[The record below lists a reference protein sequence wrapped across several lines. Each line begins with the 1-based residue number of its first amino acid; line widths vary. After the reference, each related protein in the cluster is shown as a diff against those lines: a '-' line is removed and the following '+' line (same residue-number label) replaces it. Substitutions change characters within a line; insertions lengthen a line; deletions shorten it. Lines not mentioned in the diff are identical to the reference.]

1 MSPAPSLQG
10 AVARLVHPCL
20 DPLPDGGAP
29 VAGGRLT
36 HVQRLGVV
44 LQAAG
49 LLSLLERAGWGLA
62 GWEAARVGRR
72 LGQTQSARLEV
83 AGRLGPARS
92 PRPCQDLLRDLLAR
106 LFGGGEA
113 DLRGPGPAKS
123 AARSLAE
130 RWRHS
135 LVPLA
140 PDEAVAQILEAAPFL
155 WEPAFVEDR
164 AALAGE
170 LHRFDGREEIVSVWI
185 AGPRA
190 FRRRV
195 LAASRDLAVARALVS
210 GPEARRL
217 WDHDEEEEES
227 DPRALAAAGRWR
239 AAVAAWDRRPPV
251 LDAERVERARAL
263 AALGRFE
270 AALGVLAGLGSPAA
284 LLARAGA
291 QVRLGQFSA
300 ALAALRDLKDARL
313 SPDEAAE
320 MADVAGRAFA
330 NNKKT
335 SEEAVPWL
343 RRALT
348 AAGSAGS
355 RSGLLAR
362 IAAAA
367 AAWDRHDLRAMERL
381 LEESRA
387 ALDDPDLA
395 WRWHHARALWELEAE
410 DGAERALVHLQAA
423 LQRRRFLPR
432 HLAAALWNDAGRARA
447 AAGDL
452 PGAEHAFL
460 HQVRLLEGCDGPRK
474 ETLALFNL
482 AEIRLRRGRL
492 AGVREILE
500 GSTAENRRAGNLRG
514 LSEDAELWA
523 RLELFQGRPEGALA
537 ICRNALADQ
546 ERHGFSWR
554 RPELALLCARALGW
568 LGRTAEAADAIAE
581 VPRGTLREL
590 EPEERPAVHAL
601 AGDREVASREL
612 DAIPDPG
619 VRALWASLL
628 AGEAV
633 AGASWSALGA
643 LEPYRAAR
651 LVVDVE
657 RFLPGTAPT
666 DVRRRAVVVLRFLG
680 ALSLAEALE
689 ARDHGPW
696 QLAAALLALAARGQD
711 EDAEKASRAPHPAN
725 PPDSRPGARRIG
737 RAGELVGESPLF
749 LAALDRLD
757 RLAGGDFSLLIL
769 GESGTG
775 KELAARRAHR
785 ASPRAASPFL
795 AVNCAALS
803 ETLILSEL
811 FGHVRGAFTGADRDR
826 PGVFQTADGGTV
838 FLDEIGDLP
847 LSAQG
852 HLLRVIEAK
861 EFVRLGEN
869 LPRKVNVR
877 ILSATHRDLA
887 TMVEAK
893 TFRLDLYHRI
903 RVGYVELPPLRSR
916 GEDVLRLAERFL
928 EPSGAQLSRE
938 ARTRL
943 SNHPWPGNVRELQN
957 VLAAAMALAG
967 GRIIHP
973 EHLDLPEAGP
983 PSGLSYQEQ
992 MDAARRKAIFGALEL
1007 CGGNQAAAARL
1018 LGLSRQGFHHILQD
1032 LLGSR

>member
-1 MSPAPSLQG
+1 MSQSSLQG
-10 AVARLVHPCL
+10 AVARLIHPCL
-20 DPLPDGGAP
+20 DPLPDDGAP

-36 HVQRLGVV
+36 NMQRLAVV

-62 GWEAARVGRR
+62 GWDAARLGRYR
-72 LGQTQSARLEV
+72 QSARLV
-83 AGRLGPARS
+83 VTGRLGPARS

-106 LFGGGEA
+106 LFGSGEA
-113 DLRGPGPAKS
+113 DLRGHGPAKS

-155 WEPAFVEDR
+155 WEPAFAADR

-170 LHRFDGREEIVSVWI
+170 LHRFDGREEIAAVWV
-185 AGPRA
+185 AGSRT

-195 LAASRDLAVARALVS
+195 LAAARELAAARTLLS

-217 WDHDEEEEES
+217 WDGEEEEGES
-227 DPRALAAAGRWR
+227 DPRSLAAAGRWR
-239 AAVAAWDRRPPV
+239 AAVAVWERRPPASE
-251 LDAERVERARAL
+251 AERLERARVL
-263 AALGRFE
+263 AVLGRFE
-270 AALGVLAGLGSPAA
+270 AALEALAGLGSPAA
-284 LLARAGA
+284 FLARAGL

-300 ALAALRDLKDARL
+300 ARAALRDLKHARL
-313 SPDEAAE
+313 SAEEAAE
-320 MADVAGRAFA
+320 LADVAGRAFA
-330 NNKKT
+330 NNRKAA
-335 SEEAVPWL
+335 EEAVPWL
-343 RRALT
+343 RRALI
-348 AAGSAGS
+348 AAGPAGT
-355 RSGLLAR
+355 RSGQLAR

-367 AAWDRHDLRAMERL
+367 AAWDRRDLRTMNKL
-381 LEESRA
+381 LVESRA
-387 ALDDPDLA
+387 ALGDPEIA
-395 WRWHHARALWELEAE
+395 WRWHHVRALWELEAE
-410 DGAERALVHLQAA
+410 DGAERALTHLQAA
-423 LQRRRFLPR
+423 LRRRRFLPR
-432 HLAAALWNDAGRARA
+432 HLAAGLWNDTGRARA

-452 PGAEHAFL
+452 PGAERAFL
-460 HQVRLLEGCDGPRK
+460 HQVRLLEGCDGARK
-474 ETLALFNL
+474 ATLALFNL

-500 GSTAENRRAGNLRG
+500 SSTAENRRAGNLRG
-514 LSEDAELWA
+514 LTQDAELWA
-523 RLELFQGRPEGALA
+523 RLELFQGSPEAALA
-537 ICRNALADQ
+537 VCRNALADQ
-546 ERHGFSWR
+546 ERHDLQWR
-554 RPELALLCARALGW
+554 RAELALLAARALGW
-568 LGRTAEAADAIAE
+568 LGRMAEAAAE
-581 VPRGTLREL
+581 IEGVSRESLREL
-590 EPEERPAVHAL
+590 EPEERPALYAL
-601 AGDREVASREL
+601 AGDRDMAAFEL

-628 AGEAV
+628 AGEVV
-633 AGASWSALGA
+633 AGGAWSALDA

-657 RFLPGTAPT
+657 RLQPGTAPT
-666 DVRRRAVVVLRFLG
+666 DVRRQAVVVLRYLG

-696 QLAAALLALAARGQD
+696 QLAATLLALAACGQD
-711 EDAEKASRAPHPAN
+711 EKTEAEPAPRATSLPASHR
-725 PPDSRPGARRIG
+725 DDRPGPRRLG
-737 RAGELVGESPLF
+737 RAGELVGESQVF
-749 LAALDRLD
+749 LAALERLD
-757 RLAGGDFSLLIL
+757 LLAGGDFSLLIL

-785 ASPRAASPFL
+785 ASSRAAAPFL

-869 LPRKVNVR
+869 LPRKANVR

-893 TFRLDLYHRI
+893 TFRLDLYHRL
-903 RVGYVELPPLRSR
+903 RVGHVELPPLRSR

-938 ARTRL
+938 ARSRVL
-943 SNHPWPGNVRELQN
+943 KHSWPGNVRELQN
-957 VLAAAMALAG
+957 VLAAAVALAG

-973 EHLDLPEAGP
+973 EHLDLPEAAP

-992 MDAARRKAIFGALEL
+992 MDAARRKAIFRALEL
-1007 CGGNQAAAARL
+1007 CNGNQAAAARL